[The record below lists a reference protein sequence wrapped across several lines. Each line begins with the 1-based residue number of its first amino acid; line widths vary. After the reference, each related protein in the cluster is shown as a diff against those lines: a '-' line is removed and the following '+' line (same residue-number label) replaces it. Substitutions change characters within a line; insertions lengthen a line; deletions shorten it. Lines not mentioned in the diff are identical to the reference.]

1 VAPRPAERHRVC
13 VARVGAPH
21 GVRGEVKLWSFTAD
35 PAAVGGYGPFQ
46 TEDGRAV
53 EIDALRP
60 AGDCFVARLKGVADR
75 DAAAMLRNKDLYVPR
90 ERLPAPDADEFYLAD
105 LVGLAVMDR
114 DGKKLGTVMA
124 VHDFGAGPVLE
135 FRPDAGGDTVMLPF
149 TEQIVPVVDVA
160 GGRLMVVPPAET
172 E

>member
-35 PAAVGGYGPFQ
+35 PAAVKTYGPFE

-90 ERLPAPDADEFYLAD
+90 ERLPAPEDDEFYLAD